1 MKAVILNFF
10 NTLRVEEKDSLS
22 AITIVMPRFTE
33 SEATAGK
40 LVGDKGDMIK
50 DSDRR
55 DVSTE
60 FLRYVISC
68 SVQIEQAVGL
78 LNRVMSGEV
87 CMS

>member
-1 MKAVILNFF
+1 
-10 NTLRVEEKDSLS
+10 
-22 AITIVMPRFTE
+22 MPGFTK
-33 SEATAGK
+33 SEATASK

-68 SVQIEQAVGL
+68 SFQIEQVVEL
-78 LNRVMSGEV
+78 LNRVMSSEV

>member
-1 MKAVILNFF
+1 
-10 NTLRVEEKDSLS
+10 
-22 AITIVMPRFTE
+22 MPGFTE

-40 LVGDKGDMIK
+40 LVGEKGDMIK

-60 FLRYVISC
+60 FLRCVISC

>member
-1 MKAVILNFF
+1 M
-10 NTLRVEEKDSLS
+10 SG
-22 AITIVMPRFTE
+22 FTKN
-33 SEATAGK
+33 EAMAGK

-60 FLRYVISC
+60 FLQYVISC